1 MRLCVFFAMVFPH
14 LLFTK
19 RPLTIKSDNQGSRIF
34 VSTISDTAL
43 RADNTVR
50 RYNSMSSISTIK
62 ARFAKVWTGLSAS
75 VFKVRSSVSASLVA
89 AAVVTAFAPA
99 QASAETRTLKLYY
112 VHTGEKAEITFKK
125 NGRFLPDGLKKL
137 NVFLRDWRRNE
148 PTKMDP
154 RLFDLVWQVYRSTGS
169 NQYITVVSAYRSPAT
184 NNMLRSKTSGVA
196 KKSQHTLGRA
206 MDFFIPGVPLAKLR
220 AIGMRYQVGG
230 VGYYPR
236 SGSPFTHMDVGN
248 VRSWPRMSRRELLA
262 LFPDG
267 KTAHIPADGKPLPGY
282 EQALAMIER
291 QKASGGNVMMA
302 SNSAPRKSKTLFGA
316 LFGGGGADEEEDNGD
331 VAPAAA
337 RPARAVPAR
346 QAPAPAAP
354 VQTPQAETM
363 VAALPARDAPVPMQ
377 APRPEAAVE
386 APQAEEVPMA
396 ALNVPIPARKPATAP
411 QDAVAL
417 AAAEQTGDAAAA
429 AARAAVDANT
439 AQVADAGASPLMNGF
454 VPIPSTRPQ
463 QAADSVQLAS
473 AAIPSA
479 RPDRPQ
485 DAIAQLVNNPQD
497 AAPAVADASASVP
510 QPGETAAFPLP
521 KTAPRDDT
529 QLAMLSRKD
538 EIGELIGPPDD
549 DFDTKPVANAA
560 AEAPAPAKA
569 AHDRIA
575 PVKTA
580 SVAKQVKAPTRQQI
594 AAASDAAATG
604 VRTTAKGARRVA
616 KASARPGA
624 VVQPAAMPTSTI
636 AMSTDS
642 VAQNAPATNPVLRND
657 AMRSAPAMVYTAGF
671 QRGDLPSDRSNKF
684 SGNAVT
690 FLTVAKFTET
700 N

>member
-50 RYNSMSSISTIK
+50 RYNSMSRISTIK
-62 ARFAKVWTGLSAS
+62 ARLAKVWTGWIGRADQMGLPAS
-75 VFKVRSSVSASLVA
+75 VCRVRSSVSVSLIA
-89 AAVVTAFAPA
+89 AAVVMALAPS

-112 VHTGEKAEITFKK
+112 VHTGEKAEITFKRD
-125 NGRFLPDGLKKL
+125 GRFLPDGLKKL

-184 NNMLRSKTSGVA
+184 NNMLRSKTRGVA

-220 AIGMRYQVGG
+220 GIGMRYQIGG

-267 KTAHIPADGKPLPGY
+267 KTAHLPADGKPLPGY
-282 EQALAMIER
+282 EQALAMIEKR
-291 QKASGGNVMMA
+291 KAGGGDVMMA

-316 LFGGGGADEEEDNGD
+316 LFGGGGADEEEDNGND
-331 VAPAAA
+331 SAPAPATV
-337 RPARAVPAR
+337 RPARGTPAR
-346 QAPAPAAP
+346 QAPTVVPPAP
-354 VQTPQAETM
+354 VQQPETM
-363 VAALPARDAPVPMQ
+363 VASLPAREAPVPMQ
-377 APRPEAAVE
+377 APRPEAVVE
-386 APQAEEVPMA
+386 VPPQAEQIPVA
-396 ALNVPIPARKPATAP
+396 ALNVPIPARKPANAV
-411 QDAVAL
+411 QDAIAL
-417 AAAEQTGDAAAA
+417 AAAQPDDAAGQ
-429 AARAAVDANT
+429 
-439 AQVADAGASPLMNGF
+439 QVADASPNPLMTGF
-454 VPIPSTRPQ
+454 VPIPTMRPQ
-463 QAADSVQLAS
+463 HEAATQI
-473 AAIPSA
+473 AAAAVPSA
-479 RPDRPQ
+479 RPERDQLNPQ
-485 DAIAQLVNNPQD
+485 DAIAQIVNN
-497 AAPAVADASASVP
+497 APDSATTVADAGSAIQQGAAAAYPVP
-510 QPGETAAFPLP
+510 KE
-521 KTAPRDDT
+521 APRANT
-529 QLAMLSRKD
+529 QLAMVSKKD
-538 EIGELIGPPDD
+538 EIGELIAPPED
-549 DFDTKPVANAA
+549 DFDTQPVASAKR
-560 AEAPAPAKA
+560 EPAKVE
-569 AHDRIA
+569 

-580 SVAKQVKAPTRQQI
+580 SVARAVPVRQRV
-594 AAASDAAATG
+594 AASG
-604 VRTTAKGARRVA
+604 HGAKNSARSSGKGDRHVA
-616 KASARPGA
+616 KASARPSP
-624 VVQPAAMPTSTI
+624 VVQPAAIPAS
-636 AMSTDS
+636 AVALSSDS
-642 VAQNAPATNPVLRND
+642 VSQTAPATNPVLRND
-657 AMRSAPAMVYTAGF
+657 AMRTAPAMVYTAGF
-671 QRGDLPSDRSNKF
+671 QRGDLPSERANQF